1 MSKIREMLADKKT
14 MRLNE
19 FYAAACAMVPAE
31 ATRYG
36 RFARLSMVRNFVRA
50 YQHKLLIMGDMIEY
64 REPVKSELKGHR
76 MLRLLQQQGKITRDE
91 SGFKKETWASYRRA
105 LKRLNWVIIENTDEL
120 VWCGPDN
127 ATWAAVTI
135 ENDGSRRKK
144 RKEDK

>member
-14 MRLNE
+14 MSLNE
-19 FYAAACAMVPAE
+19 FYATACAMVPAE

-36 RFARLSMVRNFVRA
+36 RFARLSIVKNFVRA
-50 YQHKLLIMGDMIEY
+50 YQRMLIITGDTIEY
-64 REPVKSELKGHR
+64 KEPVKSELKGHR

-105 LKRLNWVIIENTDEL
+105 LRRLNWVIVKSNDEL
-120 VWCGPDN
+120 VWCGPDD
-127 ATWAAVTI
+127 ATWVTVTI

-144 RKEDK
+144 REKIE

>member
-1 MSKIREMLADKKT
+1 MTRIREMLADKKS

-19 FYAAACAMVPAE
+19 FYADACAMVPAE

-36 RFARLSMVRNFVRA
+36 RFARMSMVRNFIRA
-50 YQHKLLIMGDMIEY
+50 YQHKLIITGDIIEY
-64 REPVKSELKGHR
+64 RDPVKSELKGHR
-76 MLRLLQQQGKITRDE
+76 MLRLLQQQGRITRDE

-105 LKRLNWVIIENTDEL
+105 LQRLNWVIAESKDEL
-120 VWCGPDN
+120 VWRGPDS

-144 RKEDK
+144 RKDHK